1 MFGLNLILPDVW
13 SGNDRL
19 RFEGYD

>member
-1 MFGLNLILPDVW
+1 MFGLNLNLPDIW